1 MIIIFLNYCLTL
13 FRQRKNIVLSNSQKS
28 SHVLLVFSSNAALSD
43 EQITKHTENRTC
55 DYTNLFLS
63 TKDWRTKVCSSFSN
77 HGHCISGKKC
87 KESHDIDLV
96 VLSKEVDVSKNERK
110 RKRDMMEKWKNSP
123 SSQQDLQDQQPW
135 SNVDVNDLPSSNV
148 EEKGKTSPPLKQTNK
163 QEKTSELQ
171 KTEQIPNTGETGSK
185 PKSNKE
191 SSSDTGF
198 VSDSNP
204 DPLLKPPKPP
214 KPEKPRKNPKKV
226 NCDGHR
232 AGFDAFMT
240 GYSFATFIAHSALIR
255 PEDGAKSEAISRFLG
270 VPVKPEYSDLNIA
283 NRIYLV
289 CKDIPFMV
297 RKSAYSKNSLGH
309 YGKYTKEYTRNWVEN
324 S

>member
-1 MIIIFLNYCLTL
+1 M
-13 FRQRKNIVLSNSQKS
+13 
-28 SHVLLVFSSNAALSD
+28 FSSNAALSD

-110 RKRDMMEKWKNSP
+110 RKRDVMEKLKNSP

-135 SNVDVNDLPSSNV
+135 SNVNVTDLPSSTV
-148 EEKGKTSPPLKQTNK
+148 EEK
-163 QEKTSELQ
+163 EKTSEHQ
-171 KTEQIPNTGETGSK
+171 KSEQIPNTGAESSE
-185 PKSNKE
+185 PKANKE
-191 SSSDTGF
+191 SSSDNGF
-198 VSDSNP
+198 VSDGNP
-204 DPLLKPPKPP
+204 EPLLKPPKPP
-214 KPEKPRKNPKKV
+214 KPEKTKPEKPKKNPKKS
-226 NCDGHR
+226 NCEGHR

-240 GYSFATFIAHSALIR
+240 GYSFATFIVHSTLIK
-255 PEDGAKSEAISRFLG
+255 PEDGSKSEAISRFLG

-309 YGKYTKEYTRNWVEN
+309 YGKYTKEYTRNWVEK

>member
-1 MIIIFLNYCLTL
+1 MTKIIFSKTLIIIIFLNYCLTL

-55 DYTNLFLS
+55 DYTNLFLT

-96 VLSKEVDVSKNERK
+96 VLSKEVDMSKNERK

-148 EEKGKTSPPLKQTNK
+148 EEK
-163 QEKTSELQ
+163 EKTSEPQ

-204 DPLLKPPKPP
+204 DPGGLKPPKPP

>member
-1 MIIIFLNYCLTL
+1 MTINFLNYCLTL
-13 FRQRKNIVLSNSQKS
+13 FRQRKNIVLSNSGKS
-28 SHVLLVFSSNAALSD
+28 PHVLLVFSSNAALRE
-43 EQITKHTENRTC
+43 EQISKHTENRTC

-96 VLSKEVDVSKNERK
+96 VLSKEVDVIKNERK

-123 SSQQDLQDQQPW
+123 SSQQDMQDQMW

-148 EEKGKTSPPLKQTNK
+148 EKK
-163 QEKTSELQ
+163 EKTSELQ
-171 KTEQIPNTGETGSK
+171 KSEQIPNTGETSK
-185 PKSNKE
+185 PKSHKE

-198 VSDSNP
+198 VSDSNL

-214 KPEKPRKNPKKV
+214 KPEKPRKNPKKS
-226 NCDGHR
+226 NCEGHR

-297 RKSAYSKNSLGH
+297 RKSAYSRNSLEH

>member
-1 MIIIFLNYCLTL
+1 MIKTIISKTLIIIIFLNYCLSL

-28 SHVLLVFSSNAALSD
+28 SHVLLVFSSNAALSE
-43 EQITKHTENRTC
+43 EQISKHTENRSC

-63 TKDWRTKVCSSFSN
+63 TKDWRTKACSSFSN

-96 VLSKEVDVSKNERK
+96 VLSKEVDVTKNERK
-110 RKRDMMEKWKNSP
+110 RKRDVMEKLKNSP
-123 SSQQDLQDQQPW
+123 SSQQDFQDQQPW
-135 SNVDVNDLPSSNV
+135 SNVDVNDLPSTNV
-148 EEKGKTSPPLKQTNK
+148 EEK
-163 QEKTSELQ
+163 EKTSELQ
-171 KTEQIPNTGETGSK
+171 KSEQIPNTSDTSK

-198 VSDSNP
+198 VSDSNQ

-214 KPEKPRKNPKKV
+214 KPEKPRKNPKKS

-309 YGKYTKEYTRNWVEN
+309 CGKYTKEYTRNWVEN

>member
-1 MIIIFLNYCLTL
+1 
-13 FRQRKNIVLSNSQKS
+13 
-28 SHVLLVFSSNAALSD
+28 VLLVFSSNAALSE
-43 EQITKHTENRTC
+43 EQISKHTEIRNC

-96 VLSKEVDVSKNERK
+96 VLSKELDVTKNERK
-110 RKRDMMEKWKNSP
+110 RKRDIFEKWKNSP
-123 SSQQDLQDQQPW
+123 SSQDLQDEQPW
-135 SNVDVNDLPSSNV
+135 SNVNVNDLPSSTV
-148 EEKGKTSPPLKQTNK
+148 EEK
-163 QEKTSELQ
+163 EKTSEQ
-171 KTEQIPNTGETGSK
+171 KFEQLPNTGETSSK
-185 PKSNKE
+185 TNKE

-204 DPLLKPPKPP
+204 ESLLKPPKPP
-214 KPEKPRKNPKKV
+214 KPEKPRKNPKKS
-226 NCDGHR
+226 NCEGHR

-240 GYSFATFIAHSALIR
+240 GYSFATFIAHSALIQ

-297 RKSAYSKNSLGH
+297 RKSAYYKNSLGH

>member
-1 MIIIFLNYCLTL
+1 M
-13 FRQRKNIVLSNSQKS
+13 
-28 SHVLLVFSSNAALSD
+28 FSSNAALSE
-43 EQITKHTENRTC
+43 EQISKHTENRIC

-63 TKDWRTKVCSSFSN
+63 SKDWRTKACSSFSN

-96 VLSKEVDVSKNERK
+96 VLSKEVDVTKNERK
-110 RKRDMMEKWKNSP
+110 RKRDVMEKLKNSP
-123 SSQQDLQDQQPW
+123 SSQQELQDQQPW
-135 SNVDVNDLPSSNV
+135 SNVNVTDLPSSTV
-148 EEKGKTSPPLKQTNK
+148 EEK
-163 QEKTSELQ
+163 EKTLEHQ
-171 KTEQIPNTGETGSK
+171 KSEQIPNTGETSK
-185 PKSNKE
+185 PKANKE
-191 SSSDTGF
+191 SSSDNGF

-204 DPLLKPPKPP
+204 EPLLKPPKPP
-214 KPEKPRKNPKKV
+214 KTEKTKPEKPKKNPKKS
-226 NCDGHR
+226 NCEGHR

-240 GYSFATFIAHSALIR
+240 GYSFATFIVHSTLIQ
-255 PEDGAKSEAISRFLG
+255 PEDGSKSEAISRFLG

-309 YGKYTKEYTRNWVEN
+309 YGKFTKEYTRNWVEN

>member
-1 MIIIFLNYCLTL
+1 MIIIFLNYCLSL

-28 SHVLLVFSSNAALSD
+28 SHVLLVFSSNAALSE
-43 EQITKHTENRTC
+43 EQISKHTENRTC

-123 SSQQDLQDQQPW
+123 SSQQDLQDQQLW
-135 SNVDVNDLPSSNV
+135 SNVDVNDLPPSNV
-148 EEKGKTSPPLKQTNK
+148 EEKKKTL
-163 QEKTSELQ
+163 ELQ
-171 KTEQIPNTGETGSK
+171 KSEQMSNPGETSK
-185 PKSNKE
+185 PKANKE
-191 SSSDTGF
+191 SSSDPGF
-198 VSDSNP
+198 VSDSNL

-214 KPEKPRKNPKKV
+214 KPEKPRKNPKKS
-226 NCDGHR
+226 NCEGHR

-240 GYSFATFIAHSALIR
+240 GYSFATFIAHSALIQ
-255 PEDGAKSEAISRFLG
+255 PEDGSKSEAISRFLG
-270 VPVKPEYSDLNIA
+270 VPVRPEYSDLNIA